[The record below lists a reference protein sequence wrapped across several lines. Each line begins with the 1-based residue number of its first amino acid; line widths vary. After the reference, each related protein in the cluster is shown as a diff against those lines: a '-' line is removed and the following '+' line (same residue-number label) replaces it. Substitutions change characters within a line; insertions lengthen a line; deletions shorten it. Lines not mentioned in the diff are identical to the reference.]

1 MGTVIE
7 ITQSFYVGIQK
18 GTQRPCIL
26 YYTLNE
32 PLMFVN
38 RPEKCRERC
47 YNGDCNI
54 SS

>member
-32 PLMFVN
+32 PLMFGNRTVN
-38 RPEKCRERC
+38 CRERC
-47 YNGDCNI
+47 FNGDFNI

>member
-32 PLMFVN
+32 PLMVGN
-38 RPEKCRERC
+38 RPWKCRERR
-47 YNGDCNI
+47 YNWDCNI